1 MKSLLSTKSLKILKG
16 SLPPSGLQEI
26 ATQLGISLSTV
37 SRTLS
42 GKNKK
47 RQSEVVEAALEI
59 VSREKEK
66 TQKLSNRIEAI

>member
-16 SLPPSGLQEI
+16 SLPPSALQEI
-26 ATQLGISLSTV
+26 ATRLEVSVSTV

-42 GKNKK
+42 GKTKK

-59 VSREKEK
+59 VNREKEK
-66 TQKLSNRIEAI
+66 TKELNNRIEAL

>member
-1 MKSLLSTKSLKILKG
+1 MKSRLSTKSLKTLRE
-16 SLPPSGLQEI
+16 SLPPSALQEI
-26 ATQLGISLSTV
+26 ASMLDVSISTV

-59 VSREKEK
+59 VNREKEK
-66 TQKLSNRIEAI
+66 TQELSSRIEAI